1 MAMVRERRRP
11 WEIWLGL
18 GLFLALVGATAWL
31 GTQVTLPS
39 LGWYATLAK
48 PGFTPPDRVFGPVW
62 TVLYVLMAVAAWRV
76 WKAEANPSSSR
87 RALAMFLA
95 QLALNALWS
104 PVFFGARRPDVAFV
118 LIVMLLGALCVTLL
132 QFFRVDRLA
141 GWLLAPYLLWIAYAA
156 VLNGAIVLLNRP

>member
-1 MAMVRERRRP
+1 MATGSERRRP
-11 WEIWLGL
+11 WEIWVGL

-31 GTQVTLPS
+31 AARVTIPS

-62 TVLYVLMAVAAWRV
+62 SALYVLMAVAAWRV
-76 WKAEANPSSSR
+76 WKAETSLLSIR
-87 RALAMFLA
+87 RALAMFLV

-118 LIVMLLGALCVTLL
+118 VIVMLLGALCVTLL

-141 GWLLAPYLLWIAYAA
+141 GWLLTPYLVWVTYAA
-156 VLNGAIVLLNRP
+156 ALNGAIVLLNRP